1 MLTVQVGP
9 AQLQCV
15 DSGETGPVVAC
26 IRAEDVALT
35 RDSPRDS
42 SVRNRL
48 PGRVLS
54 VIPEGPLARVELDC
68 GVPLVAVITAQS
80 AAELQLKPGEDVCA
94 VVKATAVH
102 LTAAPSRVTACR
114 RNNLQA
120 WPP

>member
-1 MLTVQVGP
+1 MVERKRAL
-9 AQLQCV
+9 L
-15 DSGETGPVVAC
+15 AC

-35 RDSPRDS
+35 RDSLQLS

-80 AAELQLKPGEDVCA
+80 AAELQLKPGDEMCA
-94 VVKATAVH
+94 VVKTTSVH
-102 LTAAPSRVTACR
+102 LTAAPDR
-114 RNNLQA
+114 R
-120 WPP
+120 